1 MYSGLFPPTSYRQLI
16 QDTFNYSVDLPVS
29 HCRLYRKRMT
39 ANVVFPT
46 LLNEYVEIPGVNNLS
61 IVPRPGRTD

>member
-1 MYSGLFPPTSYRQLI
+1 MYSGQFPPTSFRQLI

-29 HCRLYRKRMT
+29 YCRLYRKRMT
-39 ANVVFPT
+39 SNVVFPT

-61 IVPRPGRTD
+61 IVPTPGRTD